1 MGDMMYDVSCF
12 VLLGLLKASGLAVF
26 SAYSAIWIVAFFKSK
41 FAMIDWQKMQR
52 ARGSLPTP
60 VGA

>member
-12 VLLGLLKASGLAVF
+12 VLLGLLKASGLGMF

-41 FAMIDWQKMQR
+41 SAVIDWQKMQR

-60 VGA
+60 VSA